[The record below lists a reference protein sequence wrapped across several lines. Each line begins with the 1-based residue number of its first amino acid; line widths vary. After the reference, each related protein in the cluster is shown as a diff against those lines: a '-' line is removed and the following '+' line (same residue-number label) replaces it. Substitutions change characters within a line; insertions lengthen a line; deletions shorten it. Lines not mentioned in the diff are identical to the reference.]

1 VASSQ
6 FSSDSIVTD
15 SVVTFLEKIPPFQ
28 FLPVAE
34 IRALA
39 RHMTLEYFPKD
50 TVILSAG
57 HRASEALYIVQKG
70 GVKLALRTQV
80 GKELILDMRSE
91 GEIFGVLSLMNRD
104 ITRLDATALEDTLCY
119 SIPAE
124 DVHSL
129 IEHHHEVG
137 DYLFR
142 TSVTRYMDRSLNEL
156 RAQTSLMGNS
166 EQLLYSLSV
175 CDVVGN
181 QPIVCDEKT
190 TIRDAAQVL
199 AEAGAS
205 ALFVA
210 GADKRAIGIATDNDF
225 TQKVVARQIALDL
238 PVTAIMR
245 TPVISVESRHLVFQA
260 LLAMLT
266 HDIHHLLITE
276 EGIPKR
282 VLTSHDLL
290 LLHCKS
296 PLSLARHLGQ
306 QKNLDDLARAQ
317 KQIGDLLP
325 LLMREGARASHSHGW
340 SLN

>member
-119 SIPAE
+119 T
-124 DVHSL
+124 
-129 IEHHHEVG
+129 
-137 DYLFR
+137 FR
-142 TSVTRYMDRSLNEL
+142 
-156 RAQTSLMGNS
+156 Q
-166 EQLLYSLSV
+166 
-175 CDVVGN
+175 
-181 QPIVCDEKT
+181 KT
-190 TIRDAAQVL
+190 FIL
-199 AEAGAS
+199 
-205 ALFVA
+205 
-210 GADKRAIGIATDNDF
+210 
-225 TQKVVARQIALDL
+225 
-238 PVTAIMR
+238 
-245 TPVISVESRHLVFQA
+245 
-260 LLAMLT
+260 
-266 HDIHHLLITE
+266 
-276 EGIPKR
+276 
-282 VLTSHDLL
+282 
-290 LLHCKS
+290 
-296 PLSLARHLGQ
+296 
-306 QKNLDDLARAQ
+306 
-317 KQIGDLLP
+317 
-325 LLMREGARASHSHGW
+325 
-340 SLN
+340 